1 MLTTGVQRVS
11 GSDVTGPGH
20 HGDLVT
26 RGEGCHLGNGVI
38 IARRTGTTRTL
49 FGTVLLHI
57 ASVKPDLTQIARLVE
72 FQKSV
77 INISMGV
84 IYLRILSLNKYFF
97 QMKYKAFYCLWI
109 IHYVTT
115 ITIYL

>member
-1 MLTTGVQRVS
+1 MSPGLVTMETWSLGER
-11 GSDVTGPGH
+11 DVT
-20 HGDLVT
+20 LVM
-26 RGEGCHLGNGVI
+26 GSSLP
-38 IARRTGTTRTL
+38 RRTGTTPTL

-109 IHYVTT
+109 IHNLTT